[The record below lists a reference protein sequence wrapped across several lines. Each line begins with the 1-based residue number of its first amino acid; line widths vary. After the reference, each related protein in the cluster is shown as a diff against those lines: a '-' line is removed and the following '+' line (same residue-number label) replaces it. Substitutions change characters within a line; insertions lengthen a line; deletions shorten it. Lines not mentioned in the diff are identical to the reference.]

1 MLDGNTGHP
10 LYPAIL
16 RLASLVT
23 LFSFMFYIAAQ
34 FDAAGQTFASTFGLS
49 ATASILVGGGVIV
62 LYTLLGGFWAASVTD
77 TVQGLL
83 NDGHARLLI
92 NMKGVDR
99 IDSTGL
105 GELVASRY
113 RVQKNDGRIAL
124 VIPKGKVYDI
134 FVISK
139 LITIFSIYEDELE
152 AVGSF

>member
-1 MLDGNTGHP
+1 MK
-10 LYPAIL
+10 AKV
-16 RLASLVT
+16 R
-23 LFSFMFYIAAQ
+23 
-34 FDAAGQTFASTFGLS
+34 AAGKVQIIDLHGQLT
-49 ATASILVGGGVIV
+49 IGGPEKV
-62 LYTLLGGFWAASVTD
+62 LKD

-83 NDGHARLLI
+83 NDGHTRLLV
-92 NMKGVDR
+92 NMKNVDR

-113 RVQKNDGRIAL
+113 RIQKKDGRIAL

>member
-1 MLDGNTGHP
+1 MKVKV
-10 LYPAIL
+10 
-16 RLASLVT
+16 R
-23 LFSFMFYIAAQ
+23 
-34 FDAAGQTFASTFGLS
+34 AAGKVQMVDLHGQLT
-49 ATASILVGGGVIV
+49 IGGPER
-62 LYTLLGGFWAASVTD
+62 LLKD

-83 NDGHARLLI
+83 NDGHVQLLI

-105 GELVASRY
+105 GELVASRF
-113 RVQKNDGRIAL
+113 RVQKKEGRVAL

-139 LITIFSIYEDELE
+139 LITIFAIYEEELE